1 MGNENYVTQQEC
13 EDRRSEFR
21 EELNG
26 QNLRLTIIET
36 NMRTISVLSKLILG
50 AVLSTS
56 GVIFARFFCDFC
68 NDYLAKRRAGVRL
81 E

>member
-1 MGNENYVTQQEC
+1 MTEYVTQQEC
-13 EDRRSEFR
+13 EDRRNEFR

-36 NMRTISVLSKLILG
+36 NMHTISVLSKLILG

-56 GVIFARFFCDFC
+56 GVI
-68 NDYLAKRRAGVRL
+68 LATLLMK
-81 E
+81 

>member
-1 MGNENYVTQQEC
+1 MGNENYVTHEEC
-13 EDRRSEFR
+13 DDRRNEFR

-56 GVIFARFFCDFC
+56 GVI
-68 NDYLAKRRAGVRL
+68 LATLLMK
-81 E
+81 

>member
-1 MGNENYVTQQEC
+1 MTEYVTQQEC
-13 EDRRSEFR
+13 EDRRNEFR

-56 GVIFARFFCDFC
+56 GVI
-68 NDYLAKRRAGVRL
+68 LATLLMK
-81 E
+81 

>member
-1 MGNENYVTQQEC
+1 MANDSYVTRQEC
-13 EDRRSEFR
+13 EDRRNESR

-56 GVIFARFFCDFC
+56 GVI
-68 NDYLAKRRAGVRL
+68 LATLLMK
-81 E
+81 

>member
-1 MGNENYVTQQEC
+1 MTDYVTQQEC

-36 NMRTISVLSKLILG
+36 NMHTISVLSKLILG
-50 AVLSTS
+50 AVLSST
-56 GVIFARFFCDFC
+56 GAILVALI
-68 NDYLAKRRAGVRL
+68 LK
-81 E
+81 

>member
-1 MGNENYVTQQEC
+1 MANDSYVTQQEC
-13 EDRRSEFR
+13 EDRRNEFR

-56 GVIFARFFCDFC
+56 GVI
-68 NDYLAKRRAGVRL
+68 LATLLMK
-81 E
+81 

>member
-1 MGNENYVTQQEC
+1 MANDSYVTQQEC

-56 GVIFARFFCDFC
+56 GVI
-68 NDYLAKRRAGVRL
+68 LATLLMK
-81 E
+81 

>member
-1 MGNENYVTQQEC
+1 MRAVFFMGNENYVTQQEC

-56 GVIFARFFCDFC
+56 GVI
-68 NDYLAKRRAGVRL
+68 LATLLMK
-81 E
+81 

>member
-56 GVIFARFFCDFC
+56 GVI
-68 NDYLAKRRAGVRL
+68 LATLLMK
-81 E
+81 

>member
-13 EDRRSEFR
+13 EDRRNEFR

-56 GVIFARFFCDFC
+56 GVI
-68 NDYLAKRRAGVRL
+68 LATLLMK
-81 E
+81 